1 LRNEDRVV
9 AAGLWTE
16 GLASFR
22 LDLFIVEHIVDDE
35 GIDNLGLRPW
45 FDEMRD
51 PHNAEEKA
59 EETEPQENSSSTPH
73 RPS

>member
-1 LRNEDRVV
+1 
-9 AAGLWTE
+9 
-16 GLASFR
+16 
-22 LDLFIVEHIVDDE
+22 
-35 GIDNLGLRPW
+35 
-45 FDEMRD
+45 MRD